1 MKLSGTSWETFS
13 DSENGAHAM
22 APLDAAVF
30 VVPLGYGAGLPLP
43 RLYLAKYLGSAEPQ
57 RAAWHVGMLGG
68 VYTFALF
75 LFAPGWGRISDQH
88 ARTQALMAGFAAF
101 LVGSA
106 IAAMAPHLGLVYRA
120 RIVVGAGAGAIM
132 PAAQAFIANNG
143 SPVDRSRRFVGL
155 GSASLLRF
163 VVGPAFETWLAG
175 SGSIMG
181 IGVGQMQN
189 MFNWPSLLV
198 AAVGI
203 PILLLFPL
211 SLGLQ
216 ARHIP
221 GAHCSAH
228 HIRPMA
234 SFLIRINVACSDAVA
249 ASPTFTLQRD
259 EMLCD

>member
-1 MKLSGTSWETFS
+1 
-13 DSENGAHAM
+13 
-22 APLDAAVF
+22 
-30 VVPLGYGAGLPLP
+30 
-43 RLYLAKYLGSAEPQ
+43 
-57 RAAWHVGMLGG
+57 
-68 VYTFALF
+68 
-75 LFAPGWGRISDQH
+75 
-88 ARTQALMAGFAAF
+88 MAGFAAF

-120 RIVVGAGAGAIM
+120 RIVAGAGAGAIM

-163 VVGPAFETWLAG
+163 VVGPAFETWLG
-175 SGSIMG
+175 GSIVG
-181 IGVGQMQN
+181 IGFGQMQN
-189 MFNWPSLLV
+189 MFNRPSLLV

-203 PILLLFPL
+203 LILLLFL
-211 SLGLQ
+211 WSLGLQ

-221 GAHCSAH
+221 GAHRSAH
-228 HIRPMA
+228 HIRSMA

-259 EMLCD
+259 EILCD